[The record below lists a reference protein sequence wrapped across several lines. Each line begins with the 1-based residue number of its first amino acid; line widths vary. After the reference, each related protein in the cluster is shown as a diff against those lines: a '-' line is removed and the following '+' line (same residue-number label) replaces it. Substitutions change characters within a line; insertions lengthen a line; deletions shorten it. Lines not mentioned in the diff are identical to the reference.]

1 MHLLSLNIG
10 MPREVVSHDRIV
22 RTGIFKSPVEGRVHL
37 RRLNFDGDRQAD
49 LRVHG
54 GPDKAVYAYPSEHYG
69 YWREELPEMD
79 LPWGVFGE
87 NLTTAGLDEE
97 GLHIGDRLRI
107 GEAILRV
114 AQPRLPCYKLG
125 IRFGRD
131 DIIKRFLA
139 SGKSGFYFAVD
150 NEGEIGAGDPIEII
164 DRDPH
169 RISIAAVNRL
179 ITADDDDRA
188 AIEEVLAVESLPPN
202 WREHF
207 MKRLKKLG

>member
-1 MHLLSLNIG
+1 
-10 MPREVVSHDRIV
+10 MPREVVAHDRLV
-22 RTGIFKSPVEGRVHL
+22 LTGIFKSPVEGRIHL
-37 RRLNFDGDRQAD
+37 HRLNFDGDRQAD

-54 GPDKAVYAYPSEHYG
+54 GKDKAVYAYPSEHYR
-69 YWREELPEMD
+69 YWREELPEME

-97 GLHIGDRLRI
+97 GLHLGDRLRI

-150 NEGEIGAGDPIEII
+150 HEGEIGAGDTIEII

-169 RISIAAVNRL
+169 RISIAALNRL
-179 ITADDDDRA
+179 ITADEDDRA
-188 AIEEVLAVESLPPN
+188 AIEEVLAVESLPQN
-202 WREHF
+202 WRDYF
-207 MKRLKKLG
+207 TKRLKKTR

>member
-1 MHLLSLNIG
+1 MHVVSLNLG
-10 MPREVVSHDRIV
+10 MPREVIAHDRLV
-22 RTGIFKSPVEGRVHL
+22 LTGIFKSPVEGKIHL
-37 RRLNFDGDRQAD
+37 RRLNFDGDGQAD

-54 GPDKAVYAYPSEHYG
+54 GKDKAVYAYPSEHYG

-87 NLTTAGLDEE
+87 NLTTVGLSEE
-97 GLHIGDRLRI
+97 DLHIGDRLRI

-139 SGKSGFYFAVD
+139 SGRSGFYFAVD

-164 DRDPH
+164 DREPH
-169 RISIAAVNRL
+169 HISIADLNRL
-179 ITADDDDRA
+179 ITADEDDRVV
-188 AIEEVLAVESLPPN
+188 IEEVLAVESLPQN
-202 WREHF
+202 WRDHF
-207 MKRLKKLG
+207 MKRLKKKQ

>member
-1 MHLLSLNIG
+1 MHVASLNVG
-10 MPREVVSHDRIV
+10 MPREVIAHDRLV
-22 RTGIFKSPVEGRVHL
+22 LTGIFKSPVEGRVHL
-37 RRLNFDGDRQAD
+37 SRLNFDGDRQAD

-54 GPDKAVYAYPSEHYG
+54 GKDKAVYAYPSEHYG

-87 NLTTAGLDEE
+87 NLTTVGLDEE
-97 GLHIGDRLRI
+97 GLYIGDRLRI

-139 SGKSGFYFAVD
+139 SGRSGIYFAVD
-150 NEGEIGAGDPIEII
+150 NEGEIGAGDTIEII

-169 RISIAAVNRL
+169 RISIADLNRL
-179 ITADDDDRA
+179 ITADDDRA
-188 AIEEVLAVESLPPN
+188 AIEEILTVESLPQN
-202 WREHF
+202 WRDHF
-207 MKRLKKLG
+207 TARLKKMR

>member
-1 MHLLSLNIG
+1 
-10 MPREVVSHDRIV
+10 MPREVVAHDRLV
-22 RTGIFKSPVEGRVHL
+22 LTGIFKSPVEGRIHL
-37 RRLNFDGDRQAD
+37 HRLNFDGDRQAD

-54 GPDKAVYAYPSEHYG
+54 GKDKAVYAYPSEHYR
-69 YWREELPEMD
+69 YWREELPEME

-97 GLHIGDRLRI
+97 GLHLGDRLRI

-150 NEGEIGAGDPIEII
+150 HEGEIGAGDTIEII

-169 RISIAAVNRL
+169 RISIAALNRL
-179 ITADDDDRA
+179 ITADEDDRA
-188 AIEEVLAVESLPPN
+188 AFEEVLAVESLPQN
-202 WREHF
+202 WRDYF
-207 MKRLKKLG
+207 TKRLKKTR